1 MDDKELHDYLHSMSK
16 KERRELAARLRLV
29 KPKRP

>member
-16 KERRELAARLRLV
+16 RAPELAARLR
-29 KPKRP
+29 PGETETA

>member
-16 KERRELAARLRLV
+16 KERRELAARV
-29 KPKRP
+29 TPGETETA